1 MNGANILRVHD
12 VKEAVQAITLFERYR
27 HAGCADGRVPRGM
40 PAKKSNLTDCLSN
53 LSSQYQK
60 IGNYL
65 FIMTK
70 PDTLTV

>member
-1 MNGANILRVHD
+1 MRD
-12 VKEAVQAITLFERYR
+12 VPMVEFPGVCQ
-27 HAGCADGRVPRGM
+27 
-40 PAKKSNLTDCLSN
+40 KKSNLTDCLSN
-53 LSSQYQK
+53 LSSQCQK